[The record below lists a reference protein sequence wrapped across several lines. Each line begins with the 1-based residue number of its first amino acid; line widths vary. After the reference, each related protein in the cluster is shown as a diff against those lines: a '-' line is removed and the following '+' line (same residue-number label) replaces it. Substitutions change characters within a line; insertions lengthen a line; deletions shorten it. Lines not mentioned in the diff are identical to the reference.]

1 METFIREC
9 GDCTVCCNMTSI
21 DDTLT
26 DGTKLIKEG
35 GENCGY
41 LNKNCTGCSLYE
53 MRPKTCRSFDCSW
66 LQGYG
71 STDDRPNKNGLLV
84 YEQDINNGHWIIFL
98 ETKENAI
105 LNSKSIVEDIMNK
118 KNTAGIVVEYGSE
131 DFIGDL
137 TVVKNKDLER
147 AKTMVGEKVGMIN
160 EDIGVYKL
168 IR

>member
-1 METFIREC
+1 VRKC
-9 GDCTVCCNMTSI
+9 GDCTVCCTMTSI
-21 DDTLT
+21 GDRLIN
-26 DGTKLIKEG
+26 GTRLIKEG
-35 GENCGY
+35 GKDCPL
-41 LNKNCTGCSLYE
+41 LNNTCTGCSVYE
-53 MRPKTCRSFDCSW
+53 IRPKTCRDFNCSW

-71 STDDRPNKNGLLV
+71 DEKDRPNKNGILV
-84 YEQDINNGHWIIFL
+84 YEQNINNGHWVIFL
-98 ETKENAI
+98 ETKKDAI
-105 LNSKSIVEDIMNK
+105 FNSKSIVEDILNK
-118 KNTAGIVVEYGSE
+118 RNTAGIVVKYGSK